1 MLTTLLSQFM
11 ALVTVL
17 RLSKMLQT
25 ANNVKYFPLLIC
37 SVFLIFIYPNGAQAA
52 TVNAPSIEEKLSV
65 IVSSSKSAERKVTRL
80 MEVSQGNDLVLVK
93 LKLINIFRQSS
104 QHTKA
109 KLLLDELLN
118 TIDQL
123 DQELKIRILVSH
135 AQLQRSNNNYA
146 KAVDIML
153 KQVLPLALPNSPQ
166 LAKIYQLTGVFFRLQ
181 MKLEQAKKYYNLA
194 LKSFRDAND
203 REGEAKIYSNLGV
216 LYESYGDLVLAAEYQ
231 KRAMRYFEKV
241 NDVAELATNYFNLG
255 ELYFRSQ
262 DYPNSLA
269 FYVKALALD
278 SQLNNMQDVG
288 YDHHRIGTIYLR
300 QNNYVEA
307 LASTQKAIEIFI
319 NLSAQQVLS
328 RSYVQ
333 QAKIFADMNNS
344 SARLKSLNL
353 ARIAAQRAASD
364 HQLRV
369 VWHSFGQYF
378 LEKGESQKAKSYA
391 EKALFLSDKL
401 GLSIYQLDDY
411 ELLSQIYKNLEN
423 YKLSQQYLQLAF
435 DLQLQLNSEQQ
446 IKEMERHKRDINLLQ
461 EQVKVTKLEEEQLRI
476 EEEVIAHKAINQRNI
491 SIFIIIIVLLV
502 VIVFM
507 LYQRRRIAVL
517 KAQLYQDALTQKNQ
531 LLADVSHE
539 LRTPLTA
546 LKLQID
552 ALQYKLVENVDLSYQ
567 KLSSKVMDINRLI
580 SDIYELAMSDVNGL
594 SFTTEQCDIIP
605 MLREWSH
612 EFSQYVEQQGFSWH
626 LCAHVES
633 AQVNVDI
640 DRIKQVLSNLISNS
654 VKYTDNPGD
663 IQLSATIKQ
672 DALVLIVKDSA
683 PTVNDDELERIFE
696 RLYRV
701 EKSRNRQTG
710 GSGLGL
716 AISQSIILAHHG
728 EIFAKKSNI
737 GGLAIIIKLPLAENI

>member
-17 RLSKMLQT
+17 RLSKLLQT

-37 SVFLIFIYPNGAQAA
+37 SVFLIFIYPDGAQAA
-52 TVNAPSIEEKLSV
+52 AVSAPSIEEKLSV

-118 TIDQL
+118 TIEQF

-135 AQLQRSNNNYA
+135 AQLQRSSNNYA

-231 KRAMRYFEKV
+231 KKAMRYFEKV

-300 QNNYVEA
+300 QNNYLEA

-333 QAKIFADMNNS
+333 QAKVFADMNNS

-378 LEKGESQKAKSYA
+378 LEKGEYKKAKSYA

-502 VIVFM
+502 VVVFM

-552 ALQYKLVENVDLSYQ
+552 ALQYKLVGNVDLSYQ
-567 KLSSKVMDINRLI
+567 KLSAKVMDINRLI

-594 SFTTEQCDIIP
+594 SFTTKQCDIIP

-626 LCAHVES
+626 LCTHVES
-633 AQVNVDI
+633 AQVNIDV

-672 DALVLIVKDSA
+672 DAMVLIVKDSA

-716 AISQSIILAHHG
+716 AISQNIILAHHG